1 MEIEGAGMFSC
12 CYKLDLHPLPW
23 CLPTTTTTN
32 TTTTTT
38 PTTTTAT
45 TTTIETAR
53 AALELVFWPVVA
65 LAFNGTVPSSDT
77 SDTLESLGTAN
88 TRATPARRFDDMFVS
103 ALPLFSIRP
112 RASDL
117 VESRVGGVT
126 RTYDTHRPIEGCNE
140 HSAAVPPEETGK
152 KAVQLVRLPNVH

>member
-1 MEIEGAGMFSC
+1 MLMEIEGAGMFSC

-23 CLPTTTTTN
+23 CLL
-32 TTTTTT
+32 
-38 PTTTTAT
+38 
-45 TTTIETAR
+45 ETAR

-77 SDTLESLGTAN
+77 SVTMAYLGTAN
-88 TRATPARRFDDMFVS
+88 TSATPARRFDDMFVS

-117 VESRVGGVT
+117 VKNRVGGVVLWVT
-126 RTYDTHRPIEGCNE
+126 RTYDSHRPIEGCNE
-140 HSAAVPPEETGK
+140 HSAAVPPG
-152 KAVQLVRLPNVH
+152 QLFFQSLPVLRFG